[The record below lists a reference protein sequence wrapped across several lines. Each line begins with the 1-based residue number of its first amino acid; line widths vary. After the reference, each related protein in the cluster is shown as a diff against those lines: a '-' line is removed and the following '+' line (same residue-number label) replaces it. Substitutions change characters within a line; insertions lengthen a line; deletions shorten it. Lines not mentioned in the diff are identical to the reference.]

1 LSQVKTLPI
10 TASRWLSL
18 LLCAITAATIT
29 VFLSK
34 VGFVQ
39 KAYSSLGAILNAN
52 PILHYSSAFLAGIG
66 IKLLLDKFYISHPKR
81 SIGFNWRYPP
91 VTIAVLV
98 SLLLIALYVI
108 KTVSK
113 LDEATLYAR
122 SFMSLKYLAL
132 TFTAML
138 ITVIYQTKL
147 YTKKPIFTVVL
158 VALSAAFII
167 FAVNLADIIPAFD
180 VFIYLAV
187 GYFILAA
194 YLLFDE
200 YRQSKQPSIITEK
213 EDVTI
218 QVNPELN
225 SLKDFQKW
233 FADDRPIVHKS
244 DLEPDLQ
251 VYADRIYNRLFK
263 GGDEY
268 QQQPLAQHIAL
279 CGSFGCGK
287 SSIVNAVA
295 NDLEAVS
302 KKSGV
307 WIHSDISTWGAASGS
322 VGHIV
327 LSNII
332 DDISQHIDMCA
343 FRALPRHYT
352 EALKSGG
359 SVFQFAS
366 TLLAGPIDIEGS
378 FQKLNDVLGTTN
390 HKLLITLQDVDR
402 GTGDENEKRLND
414 IAALLDRLKNRDL
427 SHINFIVAMGNENEV
442 AAEVISKATDY
453 REDILRADLS
463 AVINSFIQ
471 VSLKEALHHNKV
483 IILSNNMPKVVLN
496 PNRIEDSHSVHVFCK
511 RSEFI
516 EALIKRNN
524 LFIKEV
530 NALKAVIVSIRQLKK
545 ILRRV
550 DQAWVPGNLMGEVNF
565 LSFLMACSLREV
577 KPTYFS
583 AFENSYDYL
592 VKVGSGNVTPIIK
605 DVMKIEDPIYFKFF
619 ATMLGLITRDYK
631 ESTNNKEALSQD
643 ASNFEDGDELNKFHL
658 SFNKALIPTQ
668 SLGVS
673 DPNANYLQK
682 IIKESPSKKE
692 VNEQTIFSRIRDGS
706 ELEALAK
713 ELCCDE
719 RYQLVLLRFKDVL
732 FKRSS
737 SFTDRSLNKVLFD
750 YVSTEVKKN
759 KYQNAENF
767 KEIFTRLVIKILN
780 IDNFQSVIKDVA
792 TINDIYLLSA
802 IFIEI
807 KREAESNNSS
817 EFIEVLE
824 KQDFSSI
831 ALDLLEY
838 EVTYEMLCII
848 SQIENGAAGE
858 PGKRYFRGPKYEF
871 ILDLLKDK
879 KDEKSLKILIEV
891 LSTDLNVDMSNIF
904 TAVSSLD
911 KETKLI
917 FIDRLKGLINTGFD
931 EDKRDKAIN
940 ILSSKL

>member
-1 LSQVKTLPI
+1 MSQVKTLPI
-10 TASRWLSL
+10 TATRWLSL

-132 TFTAML
+132 TFIAML

-167 FAVNLADIIPAFD
+167 FAVNLADIVPAFD

-359 SVFQFAS
+359 SVFQIAS

-631 ESTNNKEALSQD
+631 ESTNDKEALSQD
-643 ASNFEDGDELNKFHL
+643 ASNFEDRDELNKFHL

-917 FIDRLKGLINTGFD
+917 FIGRLKGLINTGFD

>member
-10 TASRWLSL
+10 TATRWLSL

-34 VGFVQ
+34 VGLVQ

-52 PILHYSSAFLAGIG
+52 PVLHYSSAFLAGIG

-81 SIGFNWRYPP
+81 SVVFSWRYPP
-91 VTIAVLV
+91 VTISVLLGLLFIVGYVYFRYSNEIVEQFITLAFV
-98 SLLLIALYVI
+98 SL
-108 KTVSK
+108 K
-113 LDEATLYAR
+113 
-122 SFMSLKYLAL
+122 FLAL
-132 TFTAML
+132 SFLAIAAT
-138 ITVIYQTKL
+138 IVYQAKL
-147 YTKKPIFTVVL
+147 FAEKPVFSVVL
-158 VALSAAFII
+158 CAVSAFYLFSAISLVETEQAFWVFFCI
-167 FAVNLADIIPAFD
+167 AV
-180 VFIYLAV
+180 
-187 GYFILAA
+187 A
-194 YLLFDE
+194 YLVMSVYLLCE
-200 YRQSKQPSIITEK
+200 QLKASSAESKVESKQEA
-213 EDVTI
+213 
-218 QVNPELN
+218 ELTLE
-225 SLKDFQKW
+225 SLENFRKW
-233 FADDRPIVHKS
+233 FKDDSTIKNTEQ
-244 DLEPDLQ
+244 LEPDLQ
-251 VYADRIYNRLFK
+251 VYAKRINERLRT
-263 GGDEY
+263 GGDTEGY
-268 QQQPLAQHIAL
+268 EKRGAQHIAL
-279 CGSFGCGK
+279 CGPFGCGK
-287 SSIVNAVA
+287 SSIVDSIA
-295 NDLEAVS
+295 NELTTPP
-302 KKSGV
+302 KQNGI
-307 WIHSDISTWGAASGS
+307 WIHSDISTWGAASGN
-322 VGHIV
+322 VAHVV
-327 LSNII
+327 LSHII
-332 DDISQHIDMCA
+332 DDISQYIDMCA
-343 FRALPRHYT
+343 FRALPKHYT

-359 SVFQFAS
+359 SAFQFAS
-366 TLLAGPIDIEGS
+366 TLLAGPVDIEGS
-378 FQKLNDVLGTTN
+378 FQNLNDVLDATN

-471 VSLKEALHHNKV
+471 VSLEEALHHNKV

-524 LFIKEV
+524 LFIKEI

-605 DVMKIEDPIYFKFF
+605 DVMKIEEPIYFKFF

-631 ESTNNKEALSQD
+631 ESTNDKEALSQD

-692 VNEQTIFSRIRDGS
+692 VNEQTIFSRVRDGN

-719 RYQLVLLRFKDVL
+719 RYQLVLLRFKDIL

-767 KEIFTRLVIKILN
+767 KELFTRLVIKILN

>member
-1 LSQVKTLPI
+1 MSQVKTLPI
-10 TASRWLSL
+10 TATRWLSL

-132 TFTAML
+132 TFIAML

-167 FAVNLADIIPAFD
+167 FAVNLADIVPAFD

-302 KKSGV
+302 KKNGV

-359 SVFQFAS
+359 SVFQIAS

-631 ESTNNKEALSQD
+631 ESTNDKEALSQD
-643 ASNFEDGDELNKFHL
+643 ASNFEDRDELNKFHL

-917 FIDRLKGLINTGFD
+917 FIGRLKGLINTGFD